1 MADGPAGG
9 TGSLPYAHIQCGPEP
24 LGKHAFLMLLR
35 GEELGFHLF
44 RGKDS
49 VLETFAFTPL
59 TESGGEGSVSRGPC
73 SLPIPSS
80 QSFQIR

>member
-1 MADGPAGG
+1 MDQ
-9 TGSLPYAHIQCGPEP
+9 LEEQDLY
-24 LGKHAFLMLLR
+24 LMLTSSVDQSPL
-35 GEELGFHLF
+35 ENMPFSCSSEVKNLGLYLF

-59 TESGGEGSVSRGPC
+59 TESGGEGSVSCGLY